1 MPYKDPLKQKEY
13 QHNHNKRYSERR
25 RELRIKNWDLQKFQK
40 IRYRAKKEGIHFSI
54 TAKYIK
60 SMYPEDGLCP
70 VFKKPFVFGEL
81 SEWNLSVDRII
92 PELGYREGN
101 IILVSKRANT
111 MKSNAEVK
119 DIVKLGS
126 FYTNLLKEKECT
138 TSSKT

>member
-1 MPYKDPLKQKEY
+1 M
-13 QHNHNKRYSERR
+13 
-25 RELRIKNWDLQKFQK
+25 
-40 IRYRAKKEGIHFSI
+40 
-54 TAKYIK
+54 
-60 SMYPEDGLCP
+60 
-70 VFKKPFVFGEL
+70 FGEL

-119 DIVKLGS
+119 DIVKLGN

-138 TSSKT
+138 TFSKT